1 MKVRRF
7 LYPIA
12 VVLAIAIGFGIWQPK
27 AVKADPYHE
36 PSWTVDPSWPQPL
49 PAPVG
54 TDGVAHRWVTGEV
67 AGTCID
73 SNDRIFTVNRGWEV
87 GVTVAGVLQG
97 NESGAIDGQDASSS
111 AIPSP
116 PVVAYDQR
124 GFVVDSFGDPTLV
137 QTGVSYGAAA
147 VLPQGMHG
155 CYVDYQDNVWI
166 GGNADGIVQK
176 YSQSGTLLM
185 TIGTKGMCDGPTTNT
200 TVGGANTY
208 STCGEANDFNDSHTL
223 LNEPADIAVDPEP
236 DPETGKVGDV
246 YIADGYGNH
255 RVVVFDSTG
264 NYLRQFGTKCSTT
277 GPSCPD
283 GTFGATGGGHPHCVV
298 LGNDNLVYS
307 CDRPDSRIE
316 VWQKDGTFVKSIPIE
331 PASTASPGNQA
342 AILKGST
349 RACDLDFWP
358 NIDFLADKSPT
369 SQRLM
374 INVDLSNDNVWILDH
389 ATGGMIGALGR
400 CGISPC
406 PGHNA
411 GEFAFAHTGATVS
424 NGDIYI
430 AETITGRR
438 IQKFKLNG
446 DMNEYGNGHGYGH

>member
-7 LYPIA
+7 VYPIA
-12 VVLAIAIGFGIWQPK
+12 VVLALAIGFGVWHPK
-27 AVKADPYHE
+27 TAKADSYNE
-36 PSWTVDPSWPQPL
+36 PSWTVDPSWPKPL

-54 TDGVAHRWVTGEV
+54 SDGVAHRWVTGEV

-73 SNDRIFTVNRGWEV
+73 SNDHIFTVNRGWEV
-87 GVTVAGVLQG
+87 GVTLNGVLQG
-97 NESGAIDGQDASSS
+97 NESGAIDGEDASAS

-116 PVVAYDQR
+116 PVVAYDQL
-124 GFVVDSFGDPTLV
+124 GNVVDSFGNPALV

-147 VLPQGMHG
+147 VLPQGLHG

-166 GGNADGIVQK
+166 GGNGDGIVQK
-176 YSQSGTLLM
+176 YSQNGTLLM
-185 TIGTKGMCDGPTTNT
+185 QIGVKGECDGPANNS
-200 TVGGANTY
+200 TVGGATTY
-208 STCGEANDFNDSHTL
+208 STCGEALDYNSSHTL

-236 DPETGKVGDV
+236 DPVTGKPGDI

-264 NYLRQFGTKCSTT
+264 TYVRQFGTPCSTT

-316 VWQKDGTFVKSIPIE
+316 VWQKDGTFVKSIPIN
-331 PASTASPGNQA
+331 PPSTASAGNQA

-374 INVDLSNDNVWILDH
+374 INVDLSNDNVWILDK

-406 PGHNA
+406 PGHSA

-438 IQKFKLNG
+438 IQKFTLNG
-446 DMNEYGNGHGYGH
+446 SMQGYGY

>member
-166 GGNADGIVQK
+166 GGNGDGIVQK
-176 YSQSGTLLM
+176 YSQNGTLLM
-185 TIGTKGMCDGPTTNT
+185 HDWHQGNVRRADHQQH
-200 TVGGANTY
+200 GGRR
-208 STCGEANDFNDSHTL
+208 EHL
-223 LNEPADIAVDPEP
+223 
-236 DPETGKVGDV
+236 
-246 YIADGYGNH
+246 
-255 RVVVFDSTG
+255 FDLWRG
-264 NYLRQFGTKCSTT
+264 
-277 GPSCPD
+277 
-283 GTFGATGGGHPHCVV
+283 
-298 LGNDNLVYS
+298 
-307 CDRPDSRIE
+307 
-316 VWQKDGTFVKSIPIE
+316 
-331 PASTASPGNQA
+331 
-342 AILKGST
+342 
-349 RACDLDFWP
+349 
-358 NIDFLADKSPT
+358 
-369 SQRLM
+369 QRL
-374 INVDLSNDNVWILDH
+374 
-389 ATGGMIGALGR
+389 
-400 CGISPC
+400 
-406 PGHNA
+406 
-411 GEFAFAHTGATVS
+411 
-424 NGDIYI
+424 
-430 AETITGRR
+430 
-438 IQKFKLNG
+438 
-446 DMNEYGNGHGYGH
+446 